1 MFPDSWISEL
11 YRIPVTGGRPEQ
23 ILAVPVSNLCFDA
36 DGESFLYENRTG
48 SENIWRKHHVSSVA
62 RDIFH
67 YDVQMGKH
75 TQVTTNVGEVV
86 RPFTHPMVRSY
97 SLAMRNGGSF
107 NIYRADLHAT
117 DKAEALTSF
126 RNILYASL
134 RRQWMGRCVS
144 VTRERFT
151 P

>member
-75 TQVTTNVGEVV
+75 TQVTTNVGEDRSPFYTPDGKVV
-86 RPFTHPMVRSY
+86 FLSE
-97 SLAMRNGGSF
+97 RNGGSF
-107 NIYRADLHAT
+107 NIYRADLQAT
-117 DKAEALTSF
+117 DKA
-126 RNILYASL
+126 RSL
-134 RRQWMGRCVS
+134 D
-144 VTRERFT
+144 FF
-151 P
+151 